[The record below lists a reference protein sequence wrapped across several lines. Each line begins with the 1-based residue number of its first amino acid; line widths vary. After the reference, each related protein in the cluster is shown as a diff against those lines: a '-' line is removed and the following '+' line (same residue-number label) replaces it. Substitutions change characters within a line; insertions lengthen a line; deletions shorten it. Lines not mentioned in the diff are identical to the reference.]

1 VKRERSGRVERAERR
16 GERAAVGAERRGDHG
31 DRAERR
37 GERAAGGV
45 GPVVRTRGLT
55 KMYGDL
61 TAVDH
66 LNLEVRP
73 GEVFGLL
80 GPNGAGKTT
89 TILMLLGL
97 SEPTSGRAEV
107 VGLDPTRY
115 PLEVKRQV
123 GYLPDEV
130 GFYGNMTGRENL
142 RYTARLNALPEKE
155 INGRVGA
162 LLEQVGL
169 KDAADRP
176 VEQYSRGMRQRL
188 GLADALIKEPEV
200 VVLDEPTTAIDPAGV
215 IEVLDLIRTLARER
229 GSAVL
234 LSSHLLHQVEQIC
247 DRVGIFV
254 SGKLEAM
261 GSMRSLTERLGSD
274 TLTLEVGV
282 DGPADQL
289 EAALRGATG
298 VRSVKRDERDP
309 RLWQVSGT
317 PVMRTRLA
325 ADLAARGLSLWQL
338 RRVGDELDEIYL
350 RYFSGEGKG
359 HGRAA

>member
-1 VKRERSGRVERAERR
+1 MKRERSGQAQR
-16 GERAAVGAERRGDHG
+16 GEAPGSNAAAVI
-31 DRAERR
+31 
-37 GERAAGGV
+37 
-45 GPVVRTRGLT
+45 RTRALT
-55 KMYGDL
+55 KKYGEL

-66 LNLEVRP
+66 LNLEVKP

-130 GFYGNMTGRENL
+130 GFYGNLSGRQNL
-142 RYTARLNALPEKE
+142 RYTARLNSVERHLAEE
-155 INGRVGA
+155 RIGA

-169 KDAADRP
+169 SDSADRP

-188 GLADALIKEPEV
+188 GLADALVKEPSIII
-200 VVLDEPTTAIDPAGV
+200 LDEPTTAIDPAGV
-215 IEVLDLIRTLARER
+215 IEVLELIRSLARDR
-229 GSAVL
+229 GSSVL

-261 GSMRSLTERLGSD
+261 GSMRSLAERLGTD

-289 EAALRGATG
+289 EPAIRQASG
-298 VRSVKRDERDP
+298 VRQVQRDERDP
-309 RLWQVSGT
+309 RLWRVTGGRQ
-317 PVMRTRLA
+317 MRTHLA
-325 ADLAARGLSLWQL
+325 ADLAARGLAVWQL

-350 RYFSGEGKG
+350 RYFSGERGG
-359 HGRAA
+359 DGRAA